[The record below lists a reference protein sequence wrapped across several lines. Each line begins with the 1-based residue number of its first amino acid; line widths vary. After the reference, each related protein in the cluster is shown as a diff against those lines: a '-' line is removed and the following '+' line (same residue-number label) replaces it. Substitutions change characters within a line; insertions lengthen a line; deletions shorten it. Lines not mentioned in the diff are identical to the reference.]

1 MSQRACGAFS
11 GAGARRIPPVAP
23 RAAAGPLRGLRVASL
38 AACIALGASFGAA
51 AAARASDERGW
62 GYALANE
69 LMSPW
74 CPGFALP
81 DCSSGYAADLR
92 LWILEQERL
101 GRPRE
106 EVKAEILAR
115 YGEKM
120 LQAPKA
126 EGWGILAYAIPAAI
140 ILGGLAVLV
149 TFLRSQG
156 ATARASDVEVGIAA
170 LALDPLLLTRVDRE
184 LESYETSADANHD
197 RHGAGSTD
205 LDAGADPTSDGS
217 SEAGS
222 GAGSDS

>member
-1 MSQRACGAFS
+1 
-11 GAGARRIPPVAP
+11 V
-23 RAAAGPLRGLRVASL
+23 L
-38 AACIALGASFGAA
+38 AASFGFS

-120 LQAPKA
+120 LQAPRA

-149 TFLRSQG
+149 WFLRAQHLP
-156 ATARASDVEVGIAA
+156 ARASDIETGITA
-170 LALDPLLLTRVDRE
+170 LALDPLLLTRVDHE
-184 LESYETSADANHD
+184 LASYAASADANHD
-197 RHGAGSTD
+197 SSGDGSTGFDAGAGADSGGSDGGAGSFD
-205 LDAGADPTSDGS
+205 
-217 SEAGS
+217 AGS

>member
-1 MSQRACGAFS
+1 MSRTGSGAFA
-11 GAGARRIPPVAP
+11 GAGARRLQPATL
-23 RAAAGPLRGLRVASL
+23 RAAADPLRGLRAVCLAGCVALAVSL
-38 AACIALGASFGAA
+38 GGAT
-51 AAARASDERGW
+51 AARAADESGW

-101 GRPRE
+101 GRSRE
-106 EVKAEILAR
+106 EVKAEILKR

-120 LQAPKA
+120 LQAPRA
-126 EGWGILAYAIPAAI
+126 EGRGILAYAIPAAI

-149 TFLRSQG
+149 RFLRAQR
-156 ATARASDVEVGIAA
+156 APASDVETAIAA

-184 LESYETSADANHD
+184 LASYEASGDANQD
-197 RHGAGSTD
+197 GA
-205 LDAGADPTSDGS
+205 SDGS
-217 SEAGS
+217 AGS
-222 GAGSDS
+222 DAGGGSDSGGSSDAGSSAGSDS